1 MVRVLLY
8 NNGREEA
15 WPPPIRI
22 RAACVLPNPLRQ
34 NFQSSLFSP
43 SRPRGRGL
51 GSFQPQG
58 TGNLPVTTGYYC
70 HISRGFSDRLS
81 AWRAPMCIFY
91 RMHIGARFFYAVRD
105 CFPAGHA
112 RGETIPQSACGRQ
125 LPLHKGASG
134 YSFLPELYPDERT
147 SPDIL
152 PPHPGSLRSPIFPS
166 KGKASALLPEASLCA
181 EGAIKFV
188 FAVTC
193 AWQIHPDPPILP
205 QQNGETAPQRGAY
218 LSKRSAAFLTA
229 SFPSRGRHYLNVR
242 VSLLCRRRYRICF
255 STDMRRGKTR

>member
-1 MVRVLLY
+1 MSKNVDNIRKKTLAMVRVLLY

-51 GSFQPQG
+51 GSFHPQG

-91 RMHIGARFFYAVRD
+91 RMHIGARLFYAVRD

-125 LPLHKGASG
+125 LPLHKGASV
-134 YSFLPELYPDERT
+134 YDFLLVLYPNERT

-152 PPHPGSLRSPIFPS
+152 PPHPGSLRSPT
-166 KGKASALLPEASLCA
+166 
-181 EGAIKFV
+181 
-188 FAVTC
+188 FAPRSSPWGPHGINRF
-193 AWQIHPDPPILP
+193 AMHMSWQIVTPH
-205 QQNGETAPQRGAY
+205 
-218 LSKRSAAFLTA
+218 
-229 SFPSRGRHYLNVR
+229 
-242 VSLLCRRRYRICF
+242 
-255 STDMRRGKTR
+255 MRRAAEAA